1 MKRVY
6 DAAVR
11 HKVIEGKN
19 QLTELTE
26 VLGLDSPQRVKN
38 WDTRGASAEAMLLI
52 QRTTGINATWIETGE
67 GPEMVAGWPP
77 GRRAADAKSLADSGP
92 SEADLVDALAAA
104 LLNGSARIN
113 RHRVAEQLAALALAP
128 DSKALRSRIAAELR
142 DDGVDAVMHD
152 PATGQLMLMQAK
164 EWRQQ
169 AMRLAEAHPD
179 ARSKEL
185 LTDFLG
191 KMDTLMRDQAPKTEK
206 TDKTR
211 HRG

>member
-6 DAAVR
+6 DAAIR
-11 HKVIEGKN
+11 HKIIDGKN

-38 WDTRGASAEAMLLI
+38 WDTRGASAEAMLLV
-52 QRTTGINATWIETGE
+52 QQKTGINATWIETGE
-67 GPEMVAGWPP
+67 GPDMVAGWPP
-77 GRRAADAKSLADSGP
+77 GRREHDAKAGGRAAP
-92 SEADLVDALAAA
+92 SEADIVDGLASA
-104 LLNGSARIN
+104 LLHAAPRVN
-113 RHRVAEQLAALALAP
+113 RHRIAEQLAALALAP
-128 DSKALRSRIAAELR
+128 DSKALRSRIADELR
-142 DDGVDAVMHD
+142 DGGADFVVTHGDGHVTAI
-152 PATGQLMLMQAK
+152 QAK

-179 ARSKEL
+179 PRSKEL

-191 KMDTLMRDQAPKTEK
+191 KMDSLMRDQGSTTSKTP
-206 TDKTR
+206 KTR